1 MLDASEPGIQ
11 RGHWGVV
18 GTSMI
23 LKRATP
29 FWRRSRRWLGK
40 MTMSFLH
47 LPKILSL
54 QATTTEKD
62 VDLLLFL
69 ESLNRLINIL
79 LRYVRR
85 FIKLISY
92 PINVIT
98 PSKVL
103 FSEYFLLAL
112 HLLLWFVA
120 IWHERICTR
129 HNWQSPAIANIQVSC
144 PINLASRD
152 GVETT
157 WCNLASG
164 DQIGLENLAALNEPV
179 SELQLCILSHH
190 TPTILEFLCGLLQPG
205 FQPCLQF
212 SPSPLILRFIIESY
226 VCIEGESNQPLFS
239 SNFCSFSHRP
249 CSNLQLQQMQIDSWR
264 ALR

>member
-1 MLDASEPGIQ
+1 M
-11 RGHWGVV
+11 
-18 GTSMI
+18 
-23 LKRATP
+23 K
-29 FWRRSRRWLGK
+29 
-40 MTMSFLH
+40 MSFLH

-112 HLLLWFVA
+112 HLLL
-120 IWHERICTR
+120 
-129 HNWQSPAIANIQVSC
+129 
-144 PINLASRD
+144 
-152 GVETT
+152 
-157 WCNLASG
+157 
-164 DQIGLENLAALNEPV
+164 
-179 SELQLCILSHH
+179 
-190 TPTILEFLCGLLQPG
+190 
-205 FQPCLQF
+205 
-212 SPSPLILRFIIESY
+212 
-226 VCIEGESNQPLFS
+226 
-239 SNFCSFSHRP
+239 
-249 CSNLQLQQMQIDSWR
+249 
-264 ALR
+264 